1 MSPGQRWSVSS
12 SVVLVV
18 LLNVLAM
25 GSGAGHPLKT
35 IGILQMTPVLDA
47 SVEAFKHRLAA
58 LGYRQGETIQYVYRN
73 ANGSEQKA
81 REYAEELVALPV
93 DMLFTLTTAATTA
106 AQAATAQSKIPIVF
120 TAVLYPKEA
129 TLVEQLERPGGWITG
144 TSPLVLA
151 SKQLEMLVQIVPHLR
166 TLGVVYTEGDHPVA
180 LERLAQAAQA
190 RQLTLKKA
198 AVRQATDVAAVVAD
212 LSKTVD
218 ALYIPPDN
226 IVTTELAAIIRL
238 TLADKIP
245 VMVPTESAVRQ
256 GALLSYIAD
265 YQELAR
271 FSADMAHKI
280 LQGEKPADIPVE
292 YPVKPKLTINLQT
305 SRSIGLNI
313 PTPLLFLADEVI
325 E

>member
-1 MSPGQRWSVSS
+1 MSHGQRWSLSR
-12 SVVLVV
+12 SVALVA
-18 LLNVLAM
+18 LLHILAI
-25 GSGAGHPLKT
+25 GTGAGHPLKT

-58 LGYRQGETIQYVYRN
+58 LGYREGETIRYVYRN
-73 ANGSEQKA
+73 ANGSEQKV
-81 REYAEELVALPV
+81 REYAEELVAMPV

-106 AQAATAQSKIPIVF
+106 AKAATAQRKIPIVF

-129 TLVEQLERPGGWITG
+129 ALVEQLEHPGGWITG

-151 SKQLEMLVQIVPHLR
+151 SKQLEILTQAVPHLR

-180 LERLAQAAQA
+180 LERLAEAAQA
-190 RQLTLKKA
+190 RQLALHKA
-198 AVRQATDVAAVVAD
+198 AVRQATDVAAAVAD
-212 LSKTVD
+212 LIKTVD

-238 TLADKIP
+238 TLAEKIP

-265 YQELAR
+265 YQELAG
-271 FSADMAHKI
+271 FAADMAQKI
-280 LQGEKPADIPVE
+280 LHGENPADIPVE
-292 YPVKPKLTINLQT
+292 YPVKPKLTINLHT
-305 SRSIGLNI
+305 SRAIGLNI